1 MTNDPVNNILYVA
14 TRDAIYAIKNGSLV
28 YVTSDF
34 GGGIIKYFSNGLII
48 FNPETYDIIRI
59 VNIDKSIIF

>member
-1 MTNDPVNNILYVA
+1 MTVDSLNNILHIA
-14 TRDAIYAIKNGSLV
+14 TQDAIYALQNNNLV

-34 GGGIIKYFSNGLII
+34 GGGIIKYFNRGIVI
-48 FNPETYDIIRI
+48 FNPETCDILRI